1 MISQNG
7 VPLMTG
13 AGVAAAR
20 ERIEREFAVVHGEL
34 SRAFAEIELELDE
47 KIVDAELGQIAF
59 TDEDI
64 AVAETVELVEI
75 DENATFESTLL
86 RCEQSTSTPVGGG
99 SELYTFVVEPVYETA
114 QQLFEA
120 ALSAMGDAGEETLD
134 G

>member
-99 SELYTFVVEPVYETA
+99 SESRHLSWSQYTKRPSNFLKRRLARWEMQERRR
-114 QQLFEA
+114 
-120 ALSAMGDAGEETLD
+120 
-134 G
+134 